1 MELGKKIKSFYL
13 EAELYSDQ
21 GLLNEA
27 LERYNLVEDLIKANS
42 NIRNREKL
50 LLKIEK
56 KRKLIN
62 KKLEKIDGKRS
73 KNIEVSKDTQS
84 LMKEMF
90 SFDDPKIKGSS
101 SLGGA
106 ISLAKFGQYD
116 KAIEEFNR
124 LLEYDHLRLEA
135 AKNILWCWLQ
145 QNYEDYAISL
155 FQKWQKKK
163 TFPESEME
171 SIQFYFRGLLKKKGC
186 EKTVTD
192 IEMEKTIEP
201 DSEVEDEDI
210 IDITAIRFDLSE
222 GSLSGETVDF
232 EVSFQSGKYIQM
244 IMPKKEKKLLK
255 SIRSGDMLK
264 EIIFY
269 SPMAIFSG
277 TGFVSKIKEISS
289 GPKRGDYS
297 LEIKIINILS

>member
-1 MELGKKIKSFYL
+1 MDLGKKIKSFYL

-27 LERYNLVEDLIKANS
+27 LERYNLVEDLLKANS
-42 NIRNREKL
+42 SIRNRNNL
-50 LLKIEK
+50 LLKIAK

-62 KKLEKIDGKRS
+62 EKLEKIDGKRS

-124 LLEYDHLRLEA
+124 LLDYEHLRLEA

-163 TFPESEME
+163 TFPASEMD
-171 SIQFYFRGLLKKKGC
+171 SIQLYFKDLLKEKGS

-201 DSEVEDEDI
+201 DSEIEDEDI
-210 IDITAIRFDLSE
+210 IDITAIRFDLPDT
-222 GSLSGETVDF
+222 GTVDF

-244 IMPKKEKKLLK
+244 IMPKKEKKILK

-277 TGFVSKIKEISS
+277 TGFVSKIKAISS